1 MNAAHALTSLATNV
15 SDWFIGRKS
24 GPHAEEL
31 VRRGRLLLVLVAL
44 SAFTLAW
51 TAAYQISFGSQFAG
65 KACLAS
71 IPFALLPAIAL
82 RVGVPIPFIT
92 TLAVIIL
99 YSIAFS
105 ITLATGGRWPAG
117 LFFLVLVPVEAV
129 VLVGRRAGLAW
140 SAIVIASLLF
150 AAWTTSGP
158 GFSPLL
164 AVSDAESIAAS
175 YRIAC
180 LVTVAVFSTAYF
192 YSSLYERT
200 NSALRD
206 SVAEHQ
212 QGERRFRAL
221 ADNAYDLISEL
232 DESGRL
238 TYASPGYEEA
248 VGRTP
253 EELVGRNV
261 FDTIHPDDLD
271 RCRAVWARLLEKGSA
286 QDEAI
291 RFQLV
296 NRGLRFFDVS
306 LRSYLTAEGTLRVV
320 AVTRD
325 VTQRLERD
333 RLIRHQQNLVT
344 MGTMAAG
351 TAHQL
356 SNPVGSILSA
366 AQYAKQFSWRSDFG
380 SIASECFDGIEEDA
394 RRCALILKSM
404 LAFAREER
412 AERWV
417 EKLDLVIY
425 RAITAMRTHGER
437 PPIEIVPHLCREQ
450 PRGLMSPIEI
460 EQVLINLMRN
470 ATQANASR
478 IVVESRIRSGER
490 VEITVVD
497 DGTGIAPDV
506 QASVFAPFFT
516 TRPES
521 GSGLGLSI
529 AREIL
534 LDHGGTLELVRSDR
548 DGTTFRIELPLAVRT
563 DATNA

>member
-1 MNAAHALTSLATNV
+1 MNGARSLSLSLTKI
-15 SDWFIGRKS
+15 SDWFLGPQS
-24 GPHAEEL
+24 GPNAEEL
-31 VRRGRLLLVLVAL
+31 LRRGRLLLLLVAL
-44 SAFTLAW
+44 SVLNLAW
-51 TAAYQISFGSQFAG
+51 TAAYQISFGSEFSG
-65 KACLAS
+65 KACLVS
-71 IPFALLPAIAL
+71 IPFALLPAFAL
-82 RVGVPIPFIT
+82 RLGVPIPFIT
-92 TLAVIIL
+92 SVAVVIL

-105 ITLATGGRWPAG
+105 ITLATAGRWPAG

-129 VLVGRRAGLAW
+129 LLVGRRAGLVW
-140 SAIVIASLLF
+140 SGIVLASLLF
-150 AAWTTSGP
+150 AAQTTQVP
-158 GFSPLL
+158 GFVPLL

-180 LVTVAVFSTAYF
+180 LVMVAVFSTAYF

-200 NSALRD
+200 NAALRE

-221 ADNAYDLISEL
+221 ADNAYDLIAEL

-238 TYASPGYEEA
+238 TYASPGHAEG

-253 EELVGRNV
+253 EELIGRNV
-261 FDTIHPDDLD
+261 FDTIHPDDLA
-271 RCRAVWARLLEKGSA
+271 RCRATWATLLEKGA
-286 QDEAI
+286 ARDEAI

-306 LRSYLTAEGTLRVV
+306 LRSYLTAEGALRVV

-325 VTQRLERD
+325 VTERLERD

-356 SNPVGSILSA
+356 SNPIGSILSA
-366 AQYAKQFSWRSDFG
+366 AQYAKQFSWRSDYG
-380 SIASECFDGIEEDA
+380 AIADECFDGIEEDA

-417 EKLDLVIY
+417 EKLELVIY
-425 RAITAMRTHGER
+425 RAITATRTRGER
-437 PPIEIVPHLCREQ
+437 PQVEIVPHLCRE
-450 PRGLMSPIEI
+450 PVRVLMSPIEI

-470 ATQANASR
+470 AMQANASR
-478 IVVESRIRSGER
+478 VVVESRVVGDDR
-490 VEITVVD
+490 VEITISD
-497 DGTGIAPDV
+497 DGTGIAPES
-506 QASVFAPFFT
+506 QAAVFDPFFT

-521 GSGLGLSI
+521 GSGLGLSV

-548 DGTTFRIELPLAVRT
+548 DGTTFRIELPLAP
-563 DATNA
+563 